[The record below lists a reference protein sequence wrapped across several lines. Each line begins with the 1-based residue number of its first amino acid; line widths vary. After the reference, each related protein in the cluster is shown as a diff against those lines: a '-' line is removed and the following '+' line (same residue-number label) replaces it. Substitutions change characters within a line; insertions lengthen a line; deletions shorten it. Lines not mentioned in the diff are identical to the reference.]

1 VRNLLFQSCGSIFLY
16 ARIPT
21 ENQFVFIRK
30 GKRQVVSPCSA
41 FALLGVD
48 IERMK
53 IRPARIVLPGRSG
66 MDSFSRIVGPEVL
79 SASWWSLSF
88 VITSANEVKEN
99 ASDNLQE
106 KGVSSSQEQRQW
118 RECRSDRRRY

>member
-88 VITSANEVKEN
+88 VITSANEVK
-99 ASDNLQE
+99 
-106 KGVSSSQEQRQW
+106 GVSSSQEQRQW